1 MAQHDFNIANATFPS
16 TRTDINNAL
25 SAINSTQS
33 GTSTPSGAVAGTIW
47 LDTTSATTPT
57 LKYYDGAD
65 NISLATIDHV
75 GNTVNWLD
83 STVSITGLSTTAT
96 GTVLTLTDSASTST
110 VNLIIDNQK
119 EIRFRETTANG
130 TNYIALKAPASV
142 SADLT
147 FTLPVAPTS
156 NNQALISSTAG
167 AMSFTPYA
175 FPSSDGTSGQA
186 LVTNGSGTLSFGSS
200 VPEQLVKSLPLASGN
215 SLTAGKLASI
225 GSNGEVVA
233 YPTLN
238 TFGTTRT
245 NSTTVAYNAISTDGS
260 RAIRYTQSQS
270 GETITWT
277 FSGVAISDSANPT
290 NGGTTVTESINTG
303 GNASYG
309 YPGSGS
315 LVAIYGA
322 TETKFQI
329 YVNSYANVAQIGC
342 CAAVQRWRNRVFT
355 VVVDASGNCTKGN
368 VVSFDGNAGG
378 NAGTTVA
385 SLGKLTNS
393 IFAFHYATSQGTSY
407 KSIITLSSAS
417 TTTSTTDADAEFW
430 TEGTGTNTILT
441 SSNVLGLGTGATWR
455 TASFTAS
462 PVAIGTKT
470 DTTQISDY
478 LSGGSWAKMSVVGT
492 DAAEYV
498 LTTYTNTSG
507 VARYITYSVNQTTGA
522 LTQVETG
529 LQTVINSNSASS
541 MVFKDKNSFIGS
553 NASFA
558 FTNGVANTPTSNA
571 PYTLGT
577 MRYNSSDL
585 FYSFATSL
593 SGFPTNTGFTIVA
606 YGTNSFNYIGVAK
619 TTDSTTPVDIITDG
633 VAGSQSGLVAG
644 TLYYATTPADGT
656 ITTSSSSGLLIGKA
670 ISATEILLQ
679 RSNAQ

>member
-16 TRTDINNAL
+16 VRSDINSAL
-25 SAINSTQS
+25 TAINTTQS
-33 GTSTPSGAVAGTIW
+33 GTSRPSSAVAGTIW

-65 NISLATIDHV
+65 DISLATLDHTA
-75 GNTVNWLD
+75 NTVNWLD
-83 STVSITGLSTTAT
+83 SSVSITGLSTTAT
-96 GTVLTLTDSASTST
+96 GTVLTLSDTANTST
-110 VNLIIDNQK
+110 VNLIIDNDK
-119 EIRFRETTANG
+119 EIRFREATSNG
-130 TNYIALKAPASV
+130 TNYISLSAPASL
-142 SADLT
+142 SADVT
-147 FTLPVAPTS
+147 YTLPVAPTA

-215 SLTAGKLASI
+215 SVTAGKLASI
-225 GSNGEVVA
+225 GSSGEIVS
-233 YPTLN
+233 YPSLN

-245 NSTTVAYNAISTDGS
+245 NSTTTAYSAISTDGS

-277 FSGVAISDSANPT
+277 FSGVAISNSADPT

-303 GNASYG
+303 GASGFG

-322 TETKFQI
+322 SETKFQI
-329 YVNSYANVAQIGC
+329 YVNSYVNIPQLGC
-342 CAAVQRWRNRVFT
+342 CSANQKWRNRVFT
-355 VVVDASGNCTKGN
+355 IVVDSSGNCTKGN
-368 VVSFDGNAGG
+368 VVSFDGSAGG
-378 NAGTTVA
+378 NGGTTVA

-393 IFAFHYATSQGTSY
+393 IFAFHYATSQGTTY
-407 KSIITLSSAS
+407 KNIITLSSTS
-417 TTTSTTDADAEFW
+417 TTTSTSDSDAEFW
-430 TEGTGTNTILT
+430 TEGTGKNAILT
-441 SSNVLGLGTGATWR
+441 SNNILGIGTGATWR
-455 TASFTAS
+455 TASYTAS

-470 DTTQISDY
+470 DTTQIADY
-478 LSGGSWAKMSVVGT
+478 LSGGSWAKMASEGT
-492 DAAEYV
+492 DSAEYV

-522 LTQVETG
+522 LTQVQTG

-541 MVFKDKNSFIGS
+541 MVFKDKDSFVGS

-558 FTNGVANTPTSNA
+558 FTNGVANTPTLNA

-585 FYSFATSL
+585 FYSFSTSL
-593 SGFPTNTGFTIVA
+593 SGYPTNTGFTVNA

-633 VAGSQSGLVAG
+633 VAGGFTGLTAG
-644 TLYYATTPADGT
+644 TLYYSTTPADGT

-679 RSNAQ
+679 RSNTQ